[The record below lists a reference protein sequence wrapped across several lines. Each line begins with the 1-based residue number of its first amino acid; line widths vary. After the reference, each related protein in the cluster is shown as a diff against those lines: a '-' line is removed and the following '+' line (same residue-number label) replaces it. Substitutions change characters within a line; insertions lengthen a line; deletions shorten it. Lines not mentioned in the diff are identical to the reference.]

1 MGSADRTVN
10 SHCSPGC
17 PPNCGHGPARVSPM
31 GILVSSASDVCHLEL
46 GPLRLLCCFVLA
58 GAEDSLILAVPPL
71 GCGLTHPPANPSVG
85 HHAPTATIPVSGPPA
100 FYSMVSVTPSG
111 YAGSTS
117 CSSSQHTEIKNELLG
132 GSVG

>member
-1 MGSADRTVN
+1 MGSADRTVY

-17 PPNCGHGPARVSPM
+17 PPNCGPGPALVSSL

-46 GPLRLLCCFVLA
+46 WPLRLLCCFILA
-58 GAEDSLILAVPPL
+58 GAEDSLILAVPPV
-71 GCGLTHPPANPSVG
+71 GCWLKASPCSPSVG

-111 YAGSTS
+111 YAGSSS
-117 CSSSQHTEIKNELLG
+117 CSSSQHTEIKNGLLG